1 MSGHIYWT
9 PKKKVKNPKNG
20 QQLVTYVS
28 LDMARLRVTEGVAH
42 PELWLTVKQPAI
54 VNNRL
59 TNGDRNLN
67 AKAVLSSHPLIS
79 HWNFLLDKCNFKG

>member
-1 MSGHIYWT
+1 M
-9 PKKKVKNPKNG
+9 KNPKNG

-42 PELWLTVKQPAI
+42 LELWLTVKEPAMG
-54 VNNRL
+54 NNRL
-59 TNGDRNLN
+59 TKGDRNLN
-67 AKAVLSSHPLIS
+67 AKAVLSSHSPIS

>member
-1 MSGHIYWT
+1 LSGHIYRT

-42 PELWLTVKQPAI
+42 LELWLTVKEPA
-54 VNNRL
+54 VGNNRL
-59 TNGDRNLN
+59 TKGDRN
-67 AKAVLSSHPLIS
+67 
-79 HWNFLLDKCNFKG
+79 